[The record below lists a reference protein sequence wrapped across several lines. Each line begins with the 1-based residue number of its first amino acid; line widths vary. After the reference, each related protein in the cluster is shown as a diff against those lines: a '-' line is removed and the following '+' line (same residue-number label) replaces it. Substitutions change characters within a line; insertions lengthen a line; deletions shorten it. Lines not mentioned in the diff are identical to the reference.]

1 MIYINIKTNEQVGI
15 NKIRRE
21 TGMSIP
27 DGANCEE
34 FGYKKLILT
43 EKPVQDGYI
52 AIEKEPI
59 NYTQTWELVV
69 DTSLEDVRVAEIWE
83 QIREQEALSVRALLN
98 NDTVWIEKRKQ
109 NILDLKGRL

>member
-1 MIYINIKTNEQVGI
+1 MIYINIKTNERVGI
-15 NKIRRE
+15 NKIRKE

-27 DGANCEE
+27 DGADCEE

-59 NYTQTWELVV
+59 NYTQTWELVA
-69 DTSLEDVRVAEIWE
+69 DTSIEDARVVKIWE
-83 QIREQEALSVRALLN
+83 EIREQEALSVRALLN

-109 NILDLKGRL
+109 NIADLKASL

>member
-27 DGANCEE
+27 DGADCEE

-109 NILDLKGRL
+109 NILDLKASL